1 MSALAYL
8 SKLSQTGHLYVRS
21 SMDAPSNAA
30 GGSLTSDGNRT
41 PQLVHLRKSWCS
53 GLTILQRYSRH
64 QPTHITA
71 HMRSKIRRSFRSCA
85 EAPDVPRSRPLCHP
99 PDNLVGIRRVRR
111 LDHLEVIQNDIHE
124 LSSPYRLVRAG
135 CRSWTLHQRFPVD
148 PDLDWRSHR
157 SASPPRITR
166 PVYKPDHHAWNT
178 LRSLTRT

>member
-1 MSALAYL
+1 MIDIRP
-8 SKLSQTGHLYVRS
+8 VV
-21 SMDAPSNAA
+21 
-30 GGSLTSDGNRT
+30 LTSWSLHSRLRQRT
-41 PQLVHLRKSWCS
+41 IP
-53 GLTILQRYSRH
+53 SRCLPGEK
-64 QPTHITA
+64 QPTGRITA

-99 PDNLVGIRRVRR
+99 PDNSVGIRRVRR

-135 CRSWTLHQRFPVD
+135 CRSWALHQRFPVD